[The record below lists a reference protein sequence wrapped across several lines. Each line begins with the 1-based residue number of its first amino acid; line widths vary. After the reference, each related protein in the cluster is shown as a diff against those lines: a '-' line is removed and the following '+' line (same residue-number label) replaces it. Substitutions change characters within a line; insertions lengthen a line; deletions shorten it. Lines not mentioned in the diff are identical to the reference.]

1 MTVGLINILQH
12 VQSILENNLG
22 KQLYSSYVQHQQT
35 KEKTPIRQKPKII
48 IYPIPNC
55 IKYNI
60 KYKNHA

>member
-1 MTVGLINILQH
+1 MCKAFLKITC
-12 VQSILENNLG
+12 ENN
-22 KQLYSSYVQHQQT
+22 YIHHTYIQHQQT